1 MQNQTNAKHFSTY
14 ADIFKSTKNISE
26 QLISE
31 VDSSNT
37 TTSKVLSK
45 IPNIKNLK
53 SNNITFQLAK
63 ISLEVHGV

>member
-53 SNNITFQLAK
+53 SNNITFQ
-63 ISLEVHGV
+63 SPNVEM